1 MIKPG
6 RYDPISGFAV
16 DQRGAEGTIRM
27 GPADQCR
34 QGDAPAMTLDARGKK
49 PEQTRRRLARPH
61 ESHADVTSEHGRSCK
76 REGGFVE
83 DVGFERAGCQRAPL
97 FSKRRELV
105 ELPPLDT
112 KHGID
117 RAVHVPV
124 SALAGA
130 APDENMEAEPV
141 SGNHE

>member
-1 MIKPG
+1 MIKPRPNDSVG
-6 RYDPISGFAV
+6 GFAV
-16 DQRGAEGTIRM
+16 DQRGAERSISVR
-27 GPADQCR
+27 PADQRR
-34 QGDAPAMTLDARGKK
+34 QGDAPAMTLDAGGKK
-49 PEQTRRRLARPH
+49 TEQTRRCLARPH
-61 ESHADVTSEHGRSCK
+61 EPRADVTSEHGRSCK

-97 FSKRRELV
+97 FSKRRELA